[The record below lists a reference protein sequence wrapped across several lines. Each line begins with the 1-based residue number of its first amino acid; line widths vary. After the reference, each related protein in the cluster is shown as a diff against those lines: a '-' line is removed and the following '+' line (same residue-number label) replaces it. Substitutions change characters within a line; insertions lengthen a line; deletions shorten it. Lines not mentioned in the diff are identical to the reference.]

1 MLEVLNEDYIR
12 TARAKGLSNRVVLM
26 RHALRNAAVPI
37 LTVIGIGIAILMG
50 GAVVTESVFGLPG
63 PRPPHR
69 RGGAEPR
76 FPDHPDRHPDV
87 LGGLRG
93 DQPADRH
100 QLHPVRS
107 EDPLLSAIAPEDI
120 VDSASIAA
128 ASTKRKQPVALAIR
142 NPNVIFGGVIL
153 LVMLAIAILAPF
165 LGTVDPTR
173 IDPAARN
180 KKPGTEI
187 TFRLDDGKT
196 AKRTAI
202 MGTDSLGRDVYSR
215 VHLRHARVAGGR
227 RLRSPSS
234 PSPIGIV
241 IGLVSGYMR
250 WADGIIMRIMDGL
263 MAIPGILLAI
273 ALVSIWRAG
282 LITVIFAIVVP
293 DVPRVVRLVR
303 SIVLTVREEPYVEG
317 AISVGTPTWI
327 LMFRHI
333 LPNTMAPLI
342 VQGTFIAAAA
352 ILAEAACSFLGI
364 GIPPEIPSWG
374 NIMAEGR
381 TLFRVFP
388 HNILYPGIFL
398 AFTVL
403 AINIMGDGLRDT
415 LDPKMSKKV

>member
-1 MLEVLNEDYIR
+1 M
-12 TARAKGLSNRVVLM
+12 
-26 RHALRNAAVPI
+26 
-37 LTVIGIGIAILMG
+37 
-50 GAVVTESVFGLPG
+50 
-63 PRPPHR
+63 
-69 RGGAEPR
+69 
-76 FPDHPDRHPDV
+76 
-87 LGGLRG
+87 
-93 DQPADRH
+93 
-100 QLHPVRS
+100 
-107 EDPLLSAIAPEDI
+107 
-120 VDSASIAA
+120 AA
-128 ASTKRKQPVALAIR
+128 ASTKRKSLWLVALR
-142 NPNVIFGGVIL
+142 NPNVIIGGMIL
-153 LVMLAIAILAPF
+153 LTMLVIAILAPF

-187 TFRLDDGKT
+187 TYRLDDGT
-196 AKRTAI
+196 TMKRVAI

-215 VHLRHARVAGGR
+215 VLYGARVSLAVGVAVSIISV
-227 RLRSPSS
+227 L
-234 PSPIGIV
+234 IGMV
-241 IGLVSGYMR
+241 IGLVSGYVR
-250 WADGIIMRIMDGL
+250 WADGIIMRVMDGL

-282 LITVIFAIVVP
+282 LITVVFAIVVP

-333 LPNTMAPLI
+333 LPNTVAPLI
-342 VQGTFIAAAA
+342 VQGTFLAAAA
-352 ILAEAACSFLGI
+352 ILTEAALSFLGI

-398 AFTVL
+398 ALTVL

>member
-1 MLEVLNEDYIR
+1 MSTIAEEV
-12 TARAKGLSNRVVLM
+12 
-26 RHALRNAAVPI
+26 
-37 LTVIGIGIAILMG
+37 
-50 GAVVTESVFGLPG
+50 
-63 PRPPHR
+63 
-69 RGGAEPR
+69 
-76 FPDHPDRHPDV
+76 
-87 LGGLRG
+87 
-93 DQPADRH
+93 
-100 QLHPVRS
+100 
-107 EDPLLSAIAPEDI
+107 

-128 ASTKRKQPVALAIR
+128 ASTKRKSLWALALR
-142 NPNVIFGGVIL
+142 NTAVIFGGTIL
-153 LVMLAIAILAPF
+153 LIMLAIAILAPVM
-165 LGTVDPTR
+165 GTVDPTR

-180 KKPGTEI
+180 KKPGAEI
-187 TFRLDDGKT
+187 TYRLDDGTT
-196 AKRTAI
+196 AKRVAI

-215 VHLRHARVAGGR
+215 VLYGTRVS
-227 RLRSPSS
+227 LV
-234 PSPIGIV
+234 IGVSVALISIAIGLV
-241 IGLVSGYMR
+241 IGLVSGYVR

-303 SIVLTVREEPYVEG
+303 SVVLSVREEPYVEG

-327 LMFRHI
+327 LLFRHI
-333 LPNTMAPLI
+333 LPNTVAPLI

-352 ILAEAACSFLGI
+352 IIAEAILSFLGI

-388 HNILYPGIFL
+388 HNILFPGIFL
-398 AFTVL
+398 ALTVL